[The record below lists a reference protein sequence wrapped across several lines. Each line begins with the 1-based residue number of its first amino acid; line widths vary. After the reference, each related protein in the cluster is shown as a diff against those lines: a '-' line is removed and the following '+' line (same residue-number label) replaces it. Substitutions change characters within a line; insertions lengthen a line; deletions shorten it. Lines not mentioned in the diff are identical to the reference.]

1 MTNVNLTPAVVWAA
15 CRPVLKLVLV
25 MGTAPFRPNAQPDL
39 SRHRR
44 GHGKAK
50 HPEGVRLEDH
60 CKGSACL
67 VAYLGTWLIS
77 SQFLTITKSNSY
89 EFGVMTLA
97 SMCHLAVGG
106 VLGVAVMLITQP
118 PVGFRYGTI
127 LAVTMAN
134 CGDVAL
140 AIILSVGNGPP
151 FQAGDS
157 TFGVFLVSAYLCFT
171 NLFFFSAGYS
181 LFGEDMKA
189 LAKTE
194 TFRASLENGSFQH
207 AEDNSTE
214 KVKINDMMGSTA
226 VLSPSNF
233 HSRDHLIAT
242 QSDIGVDAA
251 GELATRQNTSDAAV
265 KEPTNSVS
273 SVSSAS
279 PTKWK
284 KYWKSIIRAV
294 IGFQSV
300 VSSLLSPANTATI
313 IGLIFANI
321 VVIRNA
327 FVSAGE
333 GGSEPPLS
341 FLLEAIQF
349 LGNAAVPLGLM
360 NLGAALGRLNVER
373 FIPFKIIF
381 GISVCRL
388 VIMPAIGIAFIEL
401 LVSKGVI
408 PADAK
413 MLRFVLMLEACM
425 PTASSTVYFTQ
436 MWHPKGEAN
445 AIAGVILVEL
455 SFPRISNGYLSNYSS
470 KAPLKVPDTNNLE
483 KRYFGFATGNRAQ
496 ASATGLKPLEKIHIS
511 LKEDG
516 SQNKEDVATDRTKS
530 GVRKAVLENCP
541 SKKLSITPKPLR
553 KNLPN
558 VIAILRK
565 HAPDRTAAEI
575 LFLKSVLKQLQ
586 AFRNIPDKAI
596 AELSKTFSLV
606 KFQENREITS
616 TEVEASWFIVLV
628 GLLKVKDMNSSGSC
642 CMVGCGECVGDIG
655 SLKNEKLSMITK
667 SEAILVKIDKQ
678 EFFRISSFEKQ
689 FEKREICKFFRNYV
703 PWFENLPDQEVT
715 SASEHASWRFF
726 PANSTIIAESQ
737 RINLAFIVK
746 SGTCNVYRKIDVDGG
761 NGVKSSTSVQ
771 VDKISTGSHFNY
783 QFLRDYENISGCPC
797 TVKAVTDVQLAEI
810 EAVGDWIYHD
820 QLDMAPPH
828 FLSMTETELLKQY
841 FKNIREKR
849 FRTLQKAIIDQL
861 EKERTKNP
869 HARVAH
875 MHDTDRCVEL

>member
-25 MGTAPFRPNAQPDL
+25 MGIGVVMAKQNIL
-39 SRHRR
+39 
-44 GHGKAK
+44 KAS
-50 HPEGVRLEDH
+50 
-60 CKGSACL
+60 GS
-67 VAYLGTWLIS
+67 
-77 SQFLTITKSNSY
+77 K
-89 EFGVMTLA
+89 
-97 SMCHLAVGG
+97 
-106 VLGVAVMLITQP
+106 
-118 PVGFRYGTI
+118 
-127 LAVTMAN
+127 
-134 CGDVAL
+134 
-140 AIILSVGNGPP
+140 II
-151 FQAGDS
+151 
-157 TFGVFLVSAYLCFT
+157 
-171 NLFFFSAGYS
+171 
-181 LFGEDMKA
+181 
-189 LAKTE
+189 AK
-194 TFRASLENGSFQH
+194 H

-401 LVSKGVI
+401 LISKGVI

-413 MLRFVLMLEACM
+413 MLRFVLMFNTESPQKLEACM

-445 AIAGVILVEL
+445 AIAGVILVECE
-455 SFPRISNGYLSNYSS
+455 Y
-470 KAPLKVPDTNNLE
+470 
-483 KRYFGFATGNRAQ
+483 
-496 ASATGLKPLEKIHIS
+496 
-511 LKEDG
+511 
-516 SQNKEDVATDRTKS
+516 
-530 GVRKAVLENCP
+530 
-541 SKKLSITPKPLR
+541 
-553 KNLPN
+553 
-558 VIAILRK
+558 
-565 HAPDRTAAEI
+565 
-575 LFLKSVLKQLQ
+575 
-586 AFRNIPDKAI
+586 
-596 AELSKTFSLV
+596 
-606 KFQENREITS
+606 
-616 TEVEASWFIVLV
+616 
-628 GLLKVKDMNSSGSC
+628 
-642 CMVGCGECVGDIG
+642 
-655 SLKNEKLSMITK
+655 
-667 SEAILVKIDKQ
+667 
-678 EFFRISSFEKQ
+678 
-689 FEKREICKFFRNYV
+689 
-703 PWFENLPDQEVT
+703 
-715 SASEHASWRFF
+715 
-726 PANSTIIAESQ
+726 
-737 RINLAFIVK
+737 
-746 SGTCNVYRKIDVDGG
+746 
-761 NGVKSSTSVQ
+761 
-771 VDKISTGSHFNY
+771 
-783 QFLRDYENISGCPC
+783 
-797 TVKAVTDVQLAEI
+797 
-810 EAVGDWIYHD
+810 
-820 QLDMAPPH
+820 
-828 FLSMTETELLKQY
+828 
-841 FKNIREKR
+841 
-849 FRTLQKAIIDQL
+849 
-861 EKERTKNP
+861 
-869 HARVAH
+869 
-875 MHDTDRCVEL
+875 

>member
-25 MGTAPFRPNAQPDL
+25 MGIGVVMAKQNILKASGSKIIAKVLNPCLLFANVL
-39 SRHRR
+39 S
-44 GHGKAK
+44 
-50 HPEGVRLEDH
+50 
-60 CKGSACL
+60 
-67 VAYLGTWLIS
+67 GTTL
-77 SQFLTITKSNSY
+77 SNSY

-151 FQAGDS
+151 FQAGDG

-445 AIAGVILVEL
+445 AIAGVILVEW
-455 SFPRISNGYLSNYSS
+455 
-470 KAPLKVPDTNNLE
+470 PLKVPDTNNLE
-483 KRYFGFATGNRAQ
+483 KRYLGFATGNRAQ
-496 ASATGLKPLEKIHIS
+496 ASITGLKPLEKIHIS

-746 SGTCNVYRKIDVDGG
+746 SGTCNVYRRINVDGG

-771 VDKISTGSHFNY
+771 VDKISTGNHFNY